1 MTTQTLLSVTN
12 AKSGLTTTN
21 TTQILA
27 KGARMKQQFQVVY
40 ETKGVKV
47 VNVWLPEGTELPT
60 DWHTMT
66 YAEQDEWLY
75 NNQDEAHLQW
85 TDETEG
91 QAVNVLPVAQ
101 LKAVWVSLY

>member
-1 MTTQTLLSVTN
+1 MTQTLFNATLATN
-12 AKSGLTTTN
+12 GLTTTN
-21 TTQILA
+21 TTQILV

-47 VNVWLPEGTELPT
+47 VNVWLPEGAELPI

-66 YAEQDEWLY
+66 YSEQDEWLY

-85 TDETEG
+85 SDESEG
-91 QAVNVLPVAQ
+91 QAVNVLPVSQ
-101 LKAVWVSLY
+101 LKVVV

>member
-1 MTTQTLLSVTN
+1 MQRVVWPQWIQLRNLRVLRERDN
-12 AKSGLTTTN
+12 GV
-21 TTQILA
+21 
-27 KGARMKQQFQVVY
+27 RQQFQVVY

-47 VNVWLPEGTELPT
+47 VNVWLPEGTELPA
-60 DWHTMT
+60 DWHTIT

>member
-1 MTTQTLLSVTN
+1 MQQ
-12 AKSGLTTTN
+12 
-21 TTQILA
+21 QI
-27 KGARMKQQFQVVY
+27 QIVY

-47 VNVWLPEGTELPT
+47 VNVWLPEGADLPI

-75 NNQDEAHLQW
+75 EHQAEAKTLWSDEYQ
-85 TDETEG
+85 G

-101 LKAVWVSLY
+101 LKAV